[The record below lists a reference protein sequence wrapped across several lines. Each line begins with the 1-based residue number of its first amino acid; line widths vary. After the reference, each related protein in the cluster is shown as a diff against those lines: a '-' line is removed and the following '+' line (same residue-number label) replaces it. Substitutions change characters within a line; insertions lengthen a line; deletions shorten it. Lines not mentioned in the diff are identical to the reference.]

1 MRIGITG
8 ISGSLGTA
16 LVQALTK
23 HGLNVVVGVT
33 RDELKAEKVM
43 AGRENV
49 RCMVVA
55 AGLDDEVALRRAFDG
70 CQVIVHA
77 AALKRI
83 SGSVYAAH
91 EMVKTNIVGTQT
103 ILRVAR
109 DLGVKKVVVVS
120 SDKAVEATNL
130 YGSSKFCAEC
140 VAVQEN
146 AFSYPKGTSVCVVRY
161 GNVLGSRGSVVHI
174 WREQIR
180 QRKPVTLTDARM
192 TRFIITLEQAV
203 NVIGDAIAYGRA
215 GDILVPK
222 LKAARMTDLLQAVQD
237 QECPGQKIEV
247 QQTGL
252 RPGGEKLHESLLSR
266 EEIPRTY
273 EDANYWIVP
282 PSHASWAKPDVKLGL
297 AFFGAAEYSSD
308 TVPLHSVEELAAMV
322 RQVPDRAPND

>member
-16 LVQALTK
+16 LVQALTEREQ
-23 HGLNVVVGVT
+23 NVVVGVT

-55 AGLDDEVALRRAFDG
+55 SGLDDEVALRRAFDG
-70 CQVIVHA
+70 CQFIIHA

-192 TRFIITLEQAV
+192 TRFIITLKQAV

-222 LKAARMTDLLQAVQD
+222 LKAALMTDLLQAVQG
-237 QECPGQKIEV
+237 QECPGQEIEV
-247 QQTGL
+247 RQIGL

-273 EDANYWIVP
+273 EDANYWVVP
-282 PSHASWAKPDVKLGL
+282 PSHASWAKPLPKLGL
-297 AFFGAAEYSSD
+297 AFFGSDEYSSD
-308 TVPLHSVEELAAMV
+308 TVPLHSVEELAALL
-322 RQVPDRAPND
+322 QDVPDRAPND